1 MSAST
6 CGPLQVEL
14 LGPSRAW
21 LGDEEITLGPP
32 RQRAVFAVVA
42 LQANHVVPRH
52 ELIDALWG
60 ECPPTSAEGS
70 IYTYI
75 SGLRRSLEPQRSRRS
90 NDGILISQPAGYTL
104 RLPPETLD
112 VSVFERLREQGR
124 QRLSSGDY
132 EAAVESLDGALGL
145 WRGEA
150 LSGVPGPFA
159 QRQRER
165 LAELRLATIEHR
177 SNAVLALGGHVD
189 LAAELAGLVRDFPLR
204 ESLRVLLMTALYR
217 SGRSAEALE
226 VYRDA
231 RRMLVEELGVEPA
244 PELSRVHEQIL
255 ANDPVLDGEPARAP
269 VTNSA
274 PRSAGSAPLSV
285 VPAHVTR
292 ALQRSEESRFVGRTA
307 EVARLQ
313 NLVADVL
320 AGRGRPVWI
329 EGDPGIGK
337 SELLTV
343 ALADAGRRGCQLA
356 WAVADELSQRFP
368 LQVMTECLGIDAT
381 APDPRRA
388 QLAATLHGE
397 HATDPV
403 HRLLE
408 LVDEICAIAPLIL
421 VIDDLQWADEA
432 SVLVWHRL
440 CAATRQLPL
449 LLVAA
454 SRPAP
459 DRAEM
464 GQLRRAVE
472 SRDGE
477 VFLLGPLSETETD
490 QLLAELVG
498 AEPGPV
504 LREIAARAAGNPMYV
519 QEMTDALLRADA
531 VAIGNGTADV
541 PAASISEAPQSL
553 VAAVGRR
560 LDFLSPPSWEV
571 LRWGALFGLEFS
583 VTDIAAAAGR
593 QAFEL
598 LPAFEEAI
606 AADVVV
612 DAETQL
618 AFRHPLLRQALY
630 EGIPKAVRGALHRQA
645 AEALARGD
653 APVRQV
659 AEQLLAAPAANERWV
674 LEWLTDN
681 HVAVSNRAPLIAIE
695 LFERALET
703 CPAGDVNREVLLA
716 ALVKVLFR
724 AGRDPEAKARQALAI
739 ATAPYR
745 SAEMRQLLAAML
757 HRRGDTPAAIET
769 LGDAADDPAV
779 PEIWRVRHR
788 SLLAN
793 FRRGDL
799 SDLDATERA
808 ADDAYEEAVTAG
820 EPYPIAHALQTRWL
834 VDTVRRDHVCAL
846 KHIDKALGVVGDDPE
861 LSEFR
866 FDLLDNRSFTLQ
878 NLDRLVE
885 AEKTMRS
892 ARVVA
897 AQHLPSSGLQVTEA
911 VHYYWVGRWDDAVLE
926 LQTLTDDGPAISFYG
941 LREPGPAALLAHG
954 VGALIAGHRD
964 DSKAAARHLYA
975 AEQYAPATGAERES
989 CDFLL
994 VAQALAAEQRGE
1006 PDKSLSIL
1014 DPILSPGF
1022 APLMLRHQWLP
1033 DLVRLAVEVGDLDR
1047 AHRALDVCQEEAAKE
1062 SQPARAFTAAARCQG
1077 LISGDP
1083 EPIMAAVQH
1092 YREVGREVELALA
1105 LEDAALLLAQRD
1117 LRNDAQDK
1125 LDEAVQHFALLSAR
1139 WDIRRAESRLRAH
1152 GIIPSPHARLVR
1164 PSGGWV
1170 ALSSEEVRIAS
1181 LVAEG
1186 RSNPDIAT
1194 ELAVPRRI
1202 VQGHVTSIL
1211 GKLNAHSRI
1220 AVVDEVRRRVPD
1232 GKLAEIHR

>member
-1 MSAST
+1 MPVS
-6 CGPLQVEL
+6 GPLKVEL

-21 LGDEEITLGPP
+21 LGQEEITLGPP
-32 RQRAVFAVVA
+32 RQRAVFAAVA
-42 LQANHVVPRH
+42 LHANHAVSRH

-60 ECPPTSAEGS
+60 ERPPTSAEGS
-70 IYTYI
+70 VYTYI

-90 NDGILISQPAGYTL
+90 NDGILVSQPAGYTL
-104 RLPPETLD
+104 RLAREDLD
-112 VSVFERLREQGR
+112 VAVFERLRDQGR
-124 QRLSSGDY
+124 QQLSSGDC
-132 EAAVESLDGALGL
+132 EAAVESLDAALGL

-159 QRQRER
+159 ERQRER

-177 SNAVLALGGHVD
+177 SKAVLALGGHVD

-204 ESLRVLLMTALYR
+204 ESLRVLLMITLYR
-217 SGRSAEALE
+217 SGRPAEALE

-231 RRMLVEELGVEPA
+231 RRMLVDELGVEPG

-255 ANDPVLDGEPARAP
+255 ANDPALDAEPARAP
-269 VTNSA
+269 VAGRVS
-274 PRSAGSAPLSV
+274 RSASCPPLSV

-292 ALQRSEESRFVGRTA
+292 ALQRSEESRFVGRTS
-307 EVARLQ
+307 EVTRLRD
-313 NLVADVL
+313 LVAEVL

-368 LQVMTECLGIDAT
+368 LQVMTECLGVDAT
-381 APDPRRA
+381 ASDPRRA

-397 HATDPV
+397 HSADPV

-408 LVDEICAIAPLIL
+408 LVDEICVVSPLIL

-459 DRAEM
+459 DRAEV

-477 VFLLGPLSETETD
+477 VFLVAPLSETETD
-490 QLLAELVG
+490 QLLGELVG
-498 AEPGPV
+498 AKPGPV
-504 LREIAARAAGNPMYV
+504 LREIAGRAAGNPMYV

-531 VAIGNGTADV
+531 VAIGDGTADV
-541 PAASISEAPQSL
+541 PASSISDAPQSL

-560 LDFLSPPSWEV
+560 LDFLSPRAREV

-583 VTDIAAAAGR
+583 VTDVAAATG
-593 QAFEL
+593 QQVFEL
-598 LPAFEEAI
+598 LSAFEEAV

-630 EGIPKAVRGALHRQA
+630 DGIPKAVRGALHRQA
-645 AEALARGD
+645 AEAFARGG

-659 AEQLLAAPAANERWV
+659 AEQLLAAPAADDRWV
-674 LEWLTDN
+674 LEWLADN

-703 CPAGDVNREVLLA
+703 CPASDGNREVLLA
-716 ALVKVLFR
+716 ALAKVLFR
-724 AGRDPEAKARQALAI
+724 AGRDAEPKVRQALAV
-739 ATAPYR
+739 ATDPYR

-757 HRRGDTPAAIET
+757 FRRGETAVAIDT
-769 LGDAADDPAV
+769 LGGSADNPAV
-779 PEIWRVRHR
+779 PEIWRARHR
-788 SLLAN
+788 SLQAN

-799 SDLDATERA
+799 SDLDATEESA
-808 ADDAYEEAVTAG
+808 VDAYTEAVTAG

-834 VDTVRRDHVCAL
+834 VDTVRRDHMQAL
-846 KHIDKALGVVGDDPE
+846 EYVDKALEVIGHDPD

-866 FDLLDNRSFTLQ
+866 FDLLDNRTFTLQ
-878 NLDRLVE
+878 NLDRLDE
-885 AEKTMRS
+885 AEEAMRS
-892 ARVVA
+892 ARKVA
-897 AQHLPSSGLQVTEA
+897 AQDLSSSGLQVTEA
-911 VHYYWVGRWDDAVLE
+911 VHYYWVGRWDEAMLE
-926 LQTLTDDGPAISFYG
+926 LQTLTEDGPAISFYG
-941 LREPGPAALLAHG
+941 LREPGPAALLSHG
-954 VGALIAGHRD
+954 VGALIAGRRED
-964 DSKAAARHLYA
+964 AKTTARHLNA
-975 AEQYAPATGAERES
+975 AEEYSPSSGAERENV
-989 CDFLL
+989 DFLL

-1006 PDKSLSIL
+1006 PEKALSIM

-1033 DLVRLAVEVGDLDR
+1033 DLVRLAVELGDLNR
-1047 AHRALDVCQEEAAKE
+1047 AHQALDVCREEAVEE
-1062 SQPARAFTAAARCQG
+1062 SRPARAFTAAARCEG

-1092 YREVGREVELALA
+1092 YRVVGRGIELAAA
-1105 LEDAALLLAQRD
+1105 LEDVALLLAQRD
-1117 LRNDAQDK
+1117 LRDDAQRK
-1125 LDEAVQHFALLSAR
+1125 LDEAVQQFGLLSAR

-1152 GIIPSPHARLVR
+1152 GILPNPHTRVMR
-1164 PSGGWV
+1164 PADGWA
-1170 ALSSEEVRIAS
+1170 ALSREEVRIAI
-1181 LVAEG
+1181 LVSEG
-1186 RSNPDIAT
+1186 RSNPDIAA

-1202 VQGHVTSIL
+1202 VQSHVTSIL
-1211 GKLNAHSRI
+1211 GKLNVHSRF
-1220 AVVDEVRRRVPD
+1220 AVVDEVRRHVPD
-1232 GKLAEIHR
+1232 RALTEVHR